1 MATQQMFGYFDGQYY
16 MIDESPNI
24 VVPEGAN
31 YKKSGIQVTKNP
43 NNEYEVD
50 MYCYHSDLTTDRNSE
65 RVAFMKE
72 FIINEK
78 VKSILGVNS
87 DFLLT
92 ADYELFNKDG
102 KCIANGALSTLAKS
116 CNGIILDPIDS
127 ENNLMYRRLYVFD
140 GRIEIPIPNIA
151 KYGIKNCY
159 QQYPYTLRINSVK
172 ATTTYGT
179 DTYMIGLD
187 EQIAHANDIDS
198 RYHNAQYNLYHHM
211 CDCANE
217 ITHNNYTSRF
227 LTNAKI
233 GTNIIDAMAVPVTL
247 EAPADYTEVVMADVP
262 CATKDNS
269 YTVKID
275 GKADQIVLNVEVVVD
290 NFNTVYDI
298 EDIKKLVELNGGT
311 MGDDDDSTNTDNPY
325 GGCNCGCCTK
335 NNGSDSDSD
344 NTDPTPD
351 PGTSDSD
358 KKDDS
363 SSEVTDPD
371 TGKDDTG
378 DSSSDGDQTGE
389 NTDDK
394 DSGNSTET
402 PGTDEGV

>member
-1 MATQQMFGYFDGQYY
+1 MATQQMFGYFNGQYF

-31 YKKSGIQVTKNP
+31 YKKSGIQVNKNQ

-50 MYCYHSDLTTDRNSE
+50 MYCYHSDLTTERNSE

-72 FIINEK
+72 YIINEK
-78 VKSILGVNS
+78 VKSILGVNN

-187 EQIAHANDIDS
+187 EQVAHANDIDG

-211 CDCANE
+211 CDCRNE
-217 ITHNNYTSRF
+217 ITHNNYCSRF
-227 LTNAKI
+227 LSNAKI
-233 GTNIIDAMAVPVTL
+233 GTSIIDSMAVPVAL

-298 EDIKKLVELNGGT
+298 ADIKILVEANGGS
-311 MGDDDDSTNTDNPY
+311 MGDDNKDTGTNGST
-325 GGCNCGCCTK
+325 GGCKCDCCTK
-335 NNGSDSDSD
+335 KDNKPGNSDTTGKVDPPVSGSEDGK
-344 NTDPTPD
+344 TDTQSPDVTTP
-351 PGTSDSD
+351 PED
-358 KKDDS
+358 KKD
-363 SSEVTDPD
+363 ENT
-371 TGKDDTG
+371 TEG
-378 DSSSDGDQTGE
+378 TGE
-389 NTDDK
+389 STDNTA
-394 DSGNSTET
+394 G
-402 PGTDEGV
+402 DE

>member
-78 VKSILGVNS
+78 IKSIVGVNT

-116 CNGIILDPIDS
+116 CNGIILDPVDS
-127 ENNLMYRRLYVFD
+127 ENNLMYHRLYVFD

-172 ATTTYGT
+172 ASTTYGT

-187 EQIAHANDIDS
+187 EQVVHANDIDH

-211 CDCANE
+211 CDCRNE

-227 LTNAKI
+227 LSNAKI

-290 NFNTVYDI
+290 NFNTVYNID
-298 EDIKKLVELNGGT
+298 DIKKLVEANGGT
-311 MGDDDDSTNTDNPY
+311 MDGGDDDSKDDNTS
-325 GGCNCGCCTK
+325 GGCKCDCCTK
-335 NNGSDSDSD
+335 NNGSGSDTGD
-344 NTDPTPD
+344 TDPTPN
-351 PGTSDSD
+351 PGTGDSD
-358 KKDDS
+358 KKDDVS
-363 SSEVTDPD
+363 GGDTTDP
-371 TGKDDTG
+371 GKDNTG
-378 DSSSDGDQTGE
+378 DGDQTGE
-389 NTDDK
+389 TPNPDTGDTGTTTNPDTSP
-394 DSGNSTET
+394 DGN
-402 PGTDEGV
+402 

>member
-1 MATQQMFGYFDGQYY
+1 MATQQMFGYFNGQYF

-31 YKKSGIQVTKNP
+31 YKKSGIQVNKNQ

-50 MYCYHSDLTTDRNSE
+50 MYCYHSDLTTERNSE

-72 FIINEK
+72 YIINEK
-78 VKSILGVNS
+78 VKSILGVNN

-187 EQIAHANDIDS
+187 EHVAHANDIDG

-211 CDCANE
+211 CDCRNE
-217 ITHNNYTSRF
+217 ITHNNYCSRF
-227 LTNAKI
+227 LSNAKI
-233 GTNIIDAMAVPVTL
+233 GTSIIDSMAVPVAL

-298 EDIKKLVELNGGT
+298 ADIKTLVEANGGS
-311 MGDDDDSTNTDNPY
+311 MGDDNEDTGTSGST
-325 GGCNCGCCTK
+325 GNCKCDCCTK
-335 NNGSDSDSD
+335 KDNKPGDSDTTGKVDPPVSGSED
-344 NTDPTPD
+344 GKTDTQSPDVTTP
-351 PGTSDSD
+351 PED
-358 KKDDS
+358 KKD
-363 SSEVTDPD
+363 ENT
-371 TGKDDTG
+371 TEG
-378 DSSSDGDQTGE
+378 TGE
-389 NTDDK
+389 STDNT
-394 DSGNSTET
+394 
-402 PGTDEGV
+402 EGGE

>member
-1 MATQQMFGYFDGQYY
+1 MATQQMFGYFNGQYF

-31 YKKSGIQVTKNP
+31 YKKSGIQVNKNQ

-50 MYCYHSDLTTDRNSE
+50 MYCYHSDLTTERNSE

-72 FIINEK
+72 YIINKK
-78 VKSILGVNS
+78 VKSIPGVNN

-187 EQIAHANDIDS
+187 EQVAHANDIDG

-211 CDCANE
+211 CDCRNE
-217 ITHNNYTSRF
+217 ITHNNYCSRF
-227 LTNAKI
+227 LSNAKI
-233 GTNIIDAMAVPVTL
+233 GTSIIDSMAVPVAL

-298 EDIKKLVELNGGT
+298 ADIKTLVEANGGS
-311 MGDDDDSTNTDNPY
+311 MGDDNEDTGTSGST
-325 GGCNCGCCTK
+325 GNCKCDCCTK
-335 NNGSDSDSD
+335 KDNKPGDSDTTGKVDPPVSGSED
-344 NTDPTPD
+344 GKTDTQSPDVTTP
-351 PGTSDSD
+351 PED
-358 KKDDS
+358 KKD
-363 SSEVTDPD
+363 ENT
-371 TGKDDTG
+371 TEG
-378 DSSSDGDQTGE
+378 TGE
-389 NTDDK
+389 STDNT
-394 DSGNSTET
+394 
-402 PGTDEGV
+402 EGGE

>member
-1 MATQQMFGYFDGQYY
+1 MATQQMFGYFNGQYF

-31 YKKSGIQVTKNP
+31 YKKSGIQVNKNQ

-50 MYCYHSDLTTDRNSE
+50 MYCYHSDLTTERNSE

-72 FIINEK
+72 YIINEK

-187 EQIAHANDIDS
+187 EQVAHANDIDG

-211 CDCANE
+211 CDCRNE
-217 ITHNNYTSRF
+217 ITHNNYCSRF
-227 LTNAKI
+227 LSNAKI
-233 GTNIIDAMAVPVTL
+233 GTSIIDSMAVPVAL
-247 EAPADYTEVVMADVP
+247 EAPADYTEVVMADIP

-298 EDIKKLVELNGGT
+298 ADIKNLVEANGGS
-311 MGDDDDSTNTDNPY
+311 MGDDNEDTDTNGSTGD
-325 GGCNCGCCTK
+325 CNCDCCTK
-335 NNGSDSDSD
+335 KDNKPCNSDTTDKVDPPLSGSEDGKTDTKSPDVTTPPED
-344 NTDPTPD
+344 N
-351 PGTSDSD
+351 
-358 KKDDS
+358 KD
-363 SSEVTDPD
+363 ENT
-371 TGKDDTG
+371 TEG
-378 DSSSDGDQTGE
+378 TGE
-389 NTDDK
+389 
-394 DSGNSTET
+394 
-402 PGTDEGV
+402 

>member
-1 MATQQMFGYFDGQYY
+1 MATQQMFGYFNGQYF

-31 YKKSGIQVTKNP
+31 YKKSGIQVNKNQ

-50 MYCYHSDLTTDRNSE
+50 MYCYHSDLTTERNSE

-72 FIINEK
+72 YIINEK

-187 EQIAHANDIDS
+187 EQVAHANDIDG
-198 RYHNAQYNLYHHM
+198 RYHSAQYNLYHHM
-211 CDCANE
+211 CDCRNE
-217 ITHNNYTSRF
+217 ITHNNYCSRF
-227 LTNAKI
+227 LSNAKI
-233 GTNIIDAMAVPVTL
+233 GTSIIDSMAVPVAL
-247 EAPADYTEVVMADVP
+247 EAPADYTEVVMADIP

-298 EDIKKLVELNGGT
+298 ADIKTLVEANGGS
-311 MGDDDDSTNTDNPY
+311 MGDDNEDTGTNGST
-325 GGCNCGCCTK
+325 GGCKCDCCTK
-335 NNGSDSDSD
+335 KDNKPGNSDTTGKVDPPVSGSEDGK
-344 NTDPTPD
+344 TDTQSPD
-351 PGTSDSD
+351 VTTHPED
-358 KKDDS
+358 KKD
-363 SSEVTDPD
+363 ENT
-371 TGKDDTG
+371 TEG
-378 DSSSDGDQTGE
+378 TGE
-389 NTDDK
+389 STDNTA
-394 DSGNSTET
+394 GGE
-402 PGTDEGV
+402 

>member
-1 MATQQMFGYFDGQYY
+1 MATQQMFGYFNGQYF

-31 YKKSGIQVTKNP
+31 YKKSGIQVNKNQ

-50 MYCYHSDLTTDRNSE
+50 MYCYHSDLTTERNSE

-72 FIINEK
+72 YIINEK

-187 EQIAHANDIDS
+187 EQVAHANDIDG

-211 CDCANE
+211 CDCRNE
-217 ITHNNYTSRF
+217 ITHNNYCSRF
-227 LTNAKI
+227 LSNAKI
-233 GTNIIDAMAVPVTL
+233 GTSIIDSMAVPVAL
-247 EAPADYTEVVMADVP
+247 EAPADYTEVVMADIP

-298 EDIKKLVELNGGT
+298 ADIKNLVEANGGS
-311 MGDDDDSTNTDNPY
+311 MGDDNEDTDTNGSTGD
-325 GGCNCGCCTK
+325 CNCDCCTK
-335 NNGSDSDSD
+335 KDNKPCNSDTTDKVDPPLSGSEDGKTDTQSPDVTTPPED
-344 NTDPTPD
+344 N
-351 PGTSDSD
+351 
-358 KKDDS
+358 KD
-363 SSEVTDPD
+363 ENT
-371 TGKDDTG
+371 TEG
-378 DSSSDGDQTGE
+378 TGE
-389 NTDDK
+389 
-394 DSGNSTET
+394 
-402 PGTDEGV
+402 

>member
-78 VKSILGVNS
+78 IKSIVGVNT

-116 CNGIILDPIDS
+116 CNGIILDPVDS
-127 ENNLMYRRLYVFD
+127 ENNLMYHRLYVFD

-187 EQIAHANDIDS
+187 EQVVHANDIDH

-211 CDCANE
+211 CDCRNE

-227 LTNAKI
+227 LSNAKI

-298 EDIKKLVELNGGT
+298 DDIKKLVEANGGS
-311 MGDDDDSTNTDNPY
+311 MGGNDDTNSDNSY
-325 GGCNCGCCTK
+325 GGCKCDCCTK
-335 NNGSDSDSD
+335 NNGSGSD
-344 NTDPTPD
+344 NGDTDPTPN
-351 PGTSDSD
+351 PGTGDSD
-358 KKDDS
+358 KKDDVS
-363 SSEVTDPD
+363 GGDTTDPGKDNTGDGDQSGETPNPD
-371 TGKDDTG
+371 TGDTG
-378 DSSSDGDQTGE
+378 TTTDTDTSSDG
-389 NTDDK
+389 N
-394 DSGNSTET
+394 
-402 PGTDEGV
+402 

>member
-1 MATQQMFGYFDGQYY
+1 MAAQQMFGYFNGQYF

-31 YKKSGIQVTKNP
+31 YKKSGIQVNKNQ

-50 MYCYHSDLTTDRNSE
+50 MYCYHSDLTTERNSE

-72 FIINEK
+72 YIINEK
-78 VKSILGVNS
+78 VKSILGVNN

-187 EQIAHANDIDS
+187 EQVAHANDIDG

-211 CDCANE
+211 CDCRNE
-217 ITHNNYTSRF
+217 ITHNNYCSRF
-227 LTNAKI
+227 LSNAKI
-233 GTNIIDAMAVPVTL
+233 GTSIIDSMAVPVAL
-247 EAPADYTEVVMADVP
+247 EAPADYTEVVMADIP

-298 EDIKKLVELNGGT
+298 ADIKTLVKANGGS
-311 MGDDDDSTNTDNPY
+311 MGDDNEDTGTSGST
-325 GGCNCGCCTK
+325 GNCKCDCCTK
-335 NNGSDSDSD
+335 KDNKPGNSDTTGKVDPPVSGSEDGK
-344 NTDPTPD
+344 TDTQSPDVTTP
-351 PGTSDSD
+351 PED
-358 KKDDS
+358 KKD
-363 SSEVTDPD
+363 ENT
-371 TGKDDTG
+371 TEG
-378 DSSSDGDQTGE
+378 TGE
-389 NTDDK
+389 STDNTA
-394 DSGNSTET
+394 GGE
-402 PGTDEGV
+402 

>member
-1 MATQQMFGYFDGQYY
+1 MATQQMFGYFNGQYF

-31 YKKSGIQVTKNP
+31 YKKSGIQVNKNQ

-50 MYCYHSDLTTDRNSE
+50 MYCYHSDLTTERNSE

-72 FIINEK
+72 YIINEK

-92 ADYELFNKDG
+92 ADYELFNKDR

-187 EQIAHANDIDS
+187 EQVAHANDIDG

-211 CDCANE
+211 CDCRNE
-217 ITHNNYTSRF
+217 ITHNNYCSRF
-227 LTNAKI
+227 LSNAKI
-233 GTNIIDAMAVPVTL
+233 GTSIIDSMAVPVAL
-247 EAPADYTEVVMADVP
+247 EAPADYTEVVMADIP

-298 EDIKKLVELNGGT
+298 ADIKTLVEENGGS
-311 MGDDDDSTNTDNPY
+311 MGDDNEDTDTNGST
-325 GGCNCGCCTK
+325 GGCNCDCCTK
-335 NNGSDSDSD
+335 KDNKPGNSDATDKVDPPLSGSEDGKTDTQSPDVTTPPED
-344 NTDPTPD
+344 N
-351 PGTSDSD
+351 
-358 KKDDS
+358 KD
-363 SSEVTDPD
+363 
-371 TGKDDTG
+371 
-378 DSSSDGDQTGE
+378 E
-389 NTDDK
+389 NT
-394 DSGNSTET
+394 TE
-402 PGTDEGV
+402 GGE

>member
-1 MATQQMFGYFDGQYY
+1 MATQQMFGYFNGQYF

-31 YKKSGIQVTKNP
+31 YKKSGIQVNKNQ

-50 MYCYHSDLTTDRNSE
+50 MYCYHSDLTTERNSE

-72 FIINEK
+72 YIINEK

-187 EQIAHANDIDS
+187 EQVAHANDIDG

-211 CDCANE
+211 CDCRNE
-217 ITHNNYTSRF
+217 ITHNNYCSRF
-227 LTNAKI
+227 LSNAKI
-233 GTNIIDAMAVPVTL
+233 GTSIIDSIAVPVAL
-247 EAPADYTEVVMADVP
+247 EAPADYTEVVMADIP

-298 EDIKKLVELNGGT
+298 ADIKTLVEANGGS
-311 MGDDDDSTNTDNPY
+311 MGDDNEDTDTNGST
-325 GGCNCGCCTK
+325 GGCNCDCCTK
-335 NNGSDSDSD
+335 KDNKPGNSD
-344 NTDPTPD
+344 T
-351 PGTSDSD
+351 
-358 KKDDS
+358 
-363 SSEVTDPD
+363 
-371 TGKDDTG
+371 TGKVDPPLSGSEDGKTDTQSP
-378 DSSSDGDQTGE
+378 DVTTPPEDNKDE
-389 NTDDK
+389 NT
-394 DSGNSTET
+394 TE
-402 PGTDEGV
+402 GGE

>member
-1 MATQQMFGYFDGQYY
+1 MATQQMFGYFNGQYF

-31 YKKSGIQVTKNP
+31 YKKSGIQVNKNQ

-50 MYCYHSDLTTDRNSE
+50 MYCYHSDLTTERNSE

-72 FIINEK
+72 YIINEK

-187 EQIAHANDIDS
+187 EQVVHANDIDHH
-198 RYHNAQYNLYHHM
+198 YHNAQYNLYHQ
-211 CDCANE
+211 
-217 ITHNNYTSRF
+217 
-227 LTNAKI
+227 I
-233 GTNIIDAMAVPVTL
+233 GRASCRERV
-247 EAPADYTEVVMADVP
+247 
-262 CATKDNS
+262 
-269 YTVKID
+269 
-275 GKADQIVLNVEVVVD
+275 
-290 NFNTVYDI
+290 
-298 EDIKKLVELNGGT
+298 
-311 MGDDDDSTNTDNPY
+311 
-325 GGCNCGCCTK
+325 
-335 NNGSDSDSD
+335 
-344 NTDPTPD
+344 
-351 PGTSDSD
+351 
-358 KKDDS
+358 
-363 SSEVTDPD
+363 
-371 TGKDDTG
+371 
-378 DSSSDGDQTGE
+378 
-389 NTDDK
+389 
-394 DSGNSTET
+394 
-402 PGTDEGV
+402 

>member
-1 MATQQMFGYFDGQYY
+1 MATQQMFGYFNGQYF

-31 YKKSGIQVTKNP
+31 YKKSGIQVNKNQ

-50 MYCYHSDLTTDRNSE
+50 MYCYHSDLTTERNSE

-72 FIINEK
+72 YIINEK
-78 VKSILGVNS
+78 VKSILGVNN

-187 EQIAHANDIDS
+187 EQVAHANDIDG

-211 CDCANE
+211 CDCRNE
-217 ITHNNYTSRF
+217 ITHNNYCSRF
-227 LTNAKI
+227 LSNAKS
-233 GTNIIDAMAVPVTL
+233 GTSIIDSMAVPVAL
-247 EAPADYTEVVMADVP
+247 EAPADYTEVVMADIP

-298 EDIKKLVELNGGT
+298 ADIKTLVEANGGS
-311 MGDDDDSTNTDNPY
+311 MGDDNEDTGTNGST
-325 GGCNCGCCTK
+325 GGCKCDCCTK
-335 NNGSDSDSD
+335 KDNKPGNSDTTGKVDPPVSGSEDGK
-344 NTDPTPD
+344 TDTQSPDVTTP
-351 PGTSDSD
+351 PED
-358 KKDDS
+358 KKD
-363 SSEVTDPD
+363 
-371 TGKDDTG
+371 G
-378 DSSSDGDQTGE
+378 
-389 NTDDK
+389 NT
-394 DSGNSTET
+394 TE
-402 PGTDEGV
+402 GTDESTDNTAGGE

>member
-78 VKSILGVNS
+78 IKSIVGVNT

-116 CNGIILDPIDS
+116 CNGIILDPVDS
-127 ENNLMYRRLYVFD
+127 ENNLMYHRLYVFD

-187 EQIAHANDIDS
+187 EQVAHANDIDG

-211 CDCANE
+211 CDCRNE
-217 ITHNNYTSRF
+217 IAHNNYCSRF
-227 LTNAKI
+227 LSNAKI
-233 GTNIIDAMAVPVTL
+233 GTSIIDSMAVPVAL
-247 EAPADYTEVVMADVP
+247 EAPADYTEVVMADIP

-298 EDIKKLVELNGGT
+298 ADIKTLVEANGGS
-311 MGDDDDSTNTDNPY
+311 MGDDNEDTDTNGST
-325 GGCNCGCCTK
+325 GGCKCDCCTK
-335 NNGSDSDSD
+335 KDNKPGNSDATDKVDPPLSGSEDGKTDTQSPDVTTPSED
-344 NTDPTPD
+344 N
-351 PGTSDSD
+351 
-358 KKDDS
+358 KD
-363 SSEVTDPD
+363 ENT
-371 TGKDDTG
+371 TEG
-378 DSSSDGDQTGE
+378 TGE
-389 NTDDK
+389 
-394 DSGNSTET
+394 
-402 PGTDEGV
+402 

>member
-1 MATQQMFGYFDGQYY
+1 MATQQMFGYFNGQYF

-31 YKKSGIQVTKNP
+31 YKKSGIQVNKNQ

-50 MYCYHSDLTTDRNSE
+50 MYCYHSDLTTERNSE

-72 FIINEK
+72 YIINEK
-78 VKSILGVNS
+78 VKSILGVNN

-187 EQIAHANDIDS
+187 EQVSHANDIDG

-211 CDCANE
+211 CDCRNE
-217 ITHNNYTSRF
+217 ITHNNYCSRF
-227 LTNAKI
+227 LSNAKI
-233 GTNIIDAMAVPVTL
+233 GTSIIDSMAVPVAL
-247 EAPADYTEVVMADVP
+247 EAPADYTEVVMADIP

-298 EDIKKLVELNGGT
+298 ADIKTLVEANGGS
-311 MGDDDDSTNTDNPY
+311 MGDDNEDTGTTGST
-325 GGCNCGCCTK
+325 GGCKCDCCTK
-335 NNGSDSDSD
+335 KDNKPGNSDTTGKVDPPVSGSEDGK
-344 NTDPTPD
+344 TDTQSPDVTTP
-351 PGTSDSD
+351 PED
-358 KKDDS
+358 KKD
-363 SSEVTDPD
+363 ENT
-371 TGKDDTG
+371 TEG
-378 DSSSDGDQTGE
+378 TGE
-389 NTDDK
+389 STDNTA
-394 DSGNSTET
+394 GGE
-402 PGTDEGV
+402 

>member
-78 VKSILGVNS
+78 IKSIVGVNT

-116 CNGIILDPIDS
+116 CNGIILDPVDS
-127 ENNLMYRRLYVFD
+127 ENNLMYHRLYVFD

-187 EQIAHANDIDS
+187 EQVVHANDIDH

-211 CDCANE
+211 CDCRNE

-227 LTNAKI
+227 LSNAKI

-275 GKADQIVLNVEVVVD
+275 GNADQIVLNVEVVVD

-298 EDIKKLVELNGGT
+298 DDIKKLVEANGGS
-311 MGDDDDSTNTDNPY
+311 MGGNDDTNSDNSY
-325 GGCNCGCCTK
+325 GGCKCDCCTK
-335 NNGSDSDSD
+335 NNGSGSD
-344 NTDPTPD
+344 NGDTDPTPN
-351 PGTSDSD
+351 PGTGDSD
-358 KKDDS
+358 KKDDVS
-363 SSEVTDPD
+363 GGDTTDPGKDNTGDGDQSGETPNPD
-371 TGKDDTG
+371 TGDTG
-378 DSSSDGDQTGE
+378 TTTNPDTSPDGD
-389 NTDDK
+389 
-394 DSGNSTET
+394 
-402 PGTDEGV
+402 

>member
-1 MATQQMFGYFDGQYY
+1 MATQQMFGYFNGQYF

-31 YKKSGIQVTKNP
+31 YKKSGIQVNKNQ

-50 MYCYHSDLTTDRNSE
+50 MYCYHSDLTTERNSE

-72 FIINEK
+72 YIINEK

-187 EQIAHANDIDS
+187 EQVAHANDIDG

-211 CDCANE
+211 CDCRNE
-217 ITHNNYTSRF
+217 ITHNNYCSRF
-227 LTNAKI
+227 LSNAKI
-233 GTNIIDAMAVPVTL
+233 GTSIIDSMAVPVAL
-247 EAPADYTEVVMADVP
+247 EAPADYTEVVMADIP

-298 EDIKKLVELNGGT
+298 ADIKTLVEANGGS
-311 MGDDDDSTNTDNPY
+311 MGDDNEDTDTNGST
-325 GGCNCGCCTK
+325 GGCNCDCCTK
-335 NNGSDSDSD
+335 KDNKPGNSDATDKVDPPLSGSEDGKIDTQSPDVTTPPED
-344 NTDPTPD
+344 N
-351 PGTSDSD
+351 
-358 KKDDS
+358 KD
-363 SSEVTDPD
+363 ENT
-371 TGKDDTG
+371 TEG
-378 DSSSDGDQTGE
+378 TGE
-389 NTDDK
+389 
-394 DSGNSTET
+394 
-402 PGTDEGV
+402 

>member
-1 MATQQMFGYFDGQYY
+1 MATQQMFGYFNGQYF

-31 YKKSGIQVTKNP
+31 YKKSGIQVNKNQ

-50 MYCYHSDLTTDRNSE
+50 MYCYHSDLTTERNSE

-72 FIINEK
+72 YIINEK
-78 VKSILGVNS
+78 VKSILGVNN

-187 EQIAHANDIDS
+187 EQVAHANDIDG

-211 CDCANE
+211 CDCRNE
-217 ITHNNYTSRF
+217 ITHNNYCSRF
-227 LTNAKI
+227 LSNAKI
-233 GTNIIDAMAVPVTL
+233 GTSIIDAMAVPVTL

-298 EDIKKLVELNGGT
+298 ADIKTLVEANGGS
-311 MGDDDDSTNTDNPY
+311 MGDDNEDTGTSGST
-325 GGCNCGCCTK
+325 GNCKCDCCTK
-335 NNGSDSDSD
+335 KDNKPGDSDTTGKVDPPVSGSED
-344 NTDPTPD
+344 GKTDTQSPDVTTP
-351 PGTSDSD
+351 PED
-358 KKDDS
+358 KKD
-363 SSEVTDPD
+363 ENT
-371 TGKDDTG
+371 TEG
-378 DSSSDGDQTGE
+378 TGE
-389 NTDDK
+389 STDNT
-394 DSGNSTET
+394 
-402 PGTDEGV
+402 EGGE

>member
-1 MATQQMFGYFDGQYY
+1 MAAQQMFGYFNGQYF

-31 YKKSGIQVTKNP
+31 YKKSGIQVNKNQ

-50 MYCYHSDLTTDRNSE
+50 MYCYHSDLTTERNSE

-72 FIINEK
+72 YIINEK
-78 VKSILGVNS
+78 VKSILGVNN

-187 EQIAHANDIDS
+187 EQVAHANDIDG

-211 CDCANE
+211 CDCRNE
-217 ITHNNYTSRF
+217 ITHNNYCSRF
-227 LTNAKI
+227 LSNAKI
-233 GTNIIDAMAVPVTL
+233 GTSIIDSMAVPVAL
-247 EAPADYTEVVMADVP
+247 EAPADYTEVVMADIP

-298 EDIKKLVELNGGT
+298 ADIKTLVKANGGS
-311 MGDDDDSTNTDNPY
+311 MGDDNEDTGTSGST
-325 GGCNCGCCTK
+325 GNCKCDCCTK
-335 NNGSDSDSD
+335 KDNKPGNSDTTGKVDPPVSGSEDGK
-344 NTDPTPD
+344 TDTQSPDVTTP
-351 PGTSDSD
+351 PED
-358 KKDDS
+358 KKD
-363 SSEVTDPD
+363 
-371 TGKDDTG
+371 
-378 DSSSDGDQTGE
+378 E
-389 NTDDK
+389 NT
-394 DSGNSTET
+394 TE
-402 PGTDEGV
+402 GGE

>member
-78 VKSILGVNS
+78 IKSIVGVNT

-116 CNGIILDPIDS
+116 CNGIILDPVDS
-127 ENNLMYRRLYVFD
+127 ENNLMYHRLYVFD

-187 EQIAHANDIDS
+187 EQVVHANDIDH

-211 CDCANE
+211 CDCRNE

-227 LTNAKI
+227 LSNAKI

-275 GKADQIVLNVEVVVD
+275 GKADQIILNVEVVVD

-298 EDIKKLVELNGGT
+298 DDIKKLVEANGGS
-311 MGDDDDSTNTDNPY
+311 MGDNDDTSTDDPY
-325 GGCNCGCCTK
+325 GGCKCDCCTK
-335 NNGSDSDSD
+335 NNGSGSDTGD
-344 NTDPTPD
+344 TDPTPD
-351 PGTSDSD
+351 PGTGDSD
-358 KKDDS
+358 KKDDVS
-363 SSEVTDPD
+363 GGDTTDP
-371 TGKDDTG
+371 GKDNTG
-378 DSSSDGDQTGE
+378 DGDQTGE
-389 NTDDK
+389 TPNPDTGDTGTTTDPDTSP
-394 DSGNSTET
+394 DG
-402 PGTDEGV
+402 D

>member
-1 MATQQMFGYFDGQYY
+1 MATQQMFGYFNGQYF

-31 YKKSGIQVTKNP
+31 YKKSGIQVNKNQ

-50 MYCYHSDLTTDRNSE
+50 MYCYHSDLTTERNSE

-72 FIINEK
+72 YIINEK

-187 EQIAHANDIDS
+187 EQVAHANDIDA

-211 CDCANE
+211 CDCRNE
-217 ITHNNYTSRF
+217 ITHNNYCSRF
-227 LTNAKI
+227 LSNAKI
-233 GTNIIDAMAVPVTL
+233 GTSIIDSMAVPVAL
-247 EAPADYTEVVMADVP
+247 EAPADYTEVVMADIP

-298 EDIKKLVELNGGT
+298 ADIKTLVEANGGS
-311 MGDDDDSTNTDNPY
+311 MGDDNEDTGTNGST
-325 GGCNCGCCTK
+325 GGCKCDCCTK
-335 NNGSDSDSD
+335 KDNKPGNSDTTGKVDPPVSGSEDGK
-344 NTDPTPD
+344 TDTQSPDVTTP
-351 PGTSDSD
+351 PED
-358 KKDDS
+358 KKD
-363 SSEVTDPD
+363 
-371 TGKDDTG
+371 
-378 DSSSDGDQTGE
+378 E
-389 NTDDK
+389 NTTEGT
-394 DSGNSTET
+394 SESTDNTAGGE
-402 PGTDEGV
+402 

>member
-1 MATQQMFGYFDGQYY
+1 MATQQMFGYFNGQYF

-31 YKKSGIQVTKNP
+31 YKKSGIQVNKNQ

-50 MYCYHSDLTTDRNSE
+50 MYCYHSDLTTERNSE

-72 FIINEK
+72 YIINEK

-102 KCIANGALSTLAKS
+102 KCIANGALFTLAKS

-187 EQIAHANDIDS
+187 ERVAHANDIDA

-211 CDCANE
+211 CDCRNE
-217 ITHNNYTSRF
+217 ITHNNYCSRF
-227 LTNAKI
+227 LSNAKI
-233 GTNIIDAMAVPVTL
+233 GTSIIDSMAVPVAL

-298 EDIKKLVELNGGT
+298 ADIKTLVEANGGS
-311 MGDDDDSTNTDNPY
+311 MGDDNEDTGTSGST
-325 GGCNCGCCTK
+325 GNCKCDCCTK
-335 NNGSDSDSD
+335 KDNKPGDSDTTGKVDPPVSGSED
-344 NTDPTPD
+344 GKTDTQSPDVTTP
-351 PGTSDSD
+351 PED
-358 KKDDS
+358 KKD
-363 SSEVTDPD
+363 ENT
-371 TGKDDTG
+371 TEG
-378 DSSSDGDQTGE
+378 TGE
-389 NTDDK
+389 STDNT
-394 DSGNSTET
+394 
-402 PGTDEGV
+402 EGGE

>member
-1 MATQQMFGYFDGQYY
+1 MATQQMFGYFNGQYF

-31 YKKSGIQVTKNP
+31 YKKSGIQVNKNQ

-50 MYCYHSDLTTDRNSE
+50 MYCYHSDLTTERNSE

-72 FIINEK
+72 YIINEK
-78 VKSILGVNS
+78 VKSILGVNN

-187 EQIAHANDIDS
+187 EQVAHANDIDG

-211 CDCANE
+211 CDCRNE
-217 ITHNNYTSRF
+217 ITHNNYCSRF
-227 LTNAKI
+227 LSNAKI
-233 GTNIIDAMAVPVTL
+233 GTSIIDSMAVPVAL
-247 EAPADYTEVVMADVP
+247 EAPADYTEVVMADIP

-298 EDIKKLVELNGGT
+298 ADIKTLVEANGGS
-311 MGDDDDSTNTDNPY
+311 MGDDNEDTGTNGST
-325 GGCNCGCCTK
+325 GGCKCDCCTK
-335 NNGSDSDSD
+335 KDNKPGNSDTTGKVDPPVSGSEDGK
-344 NTDPTPD
+344 TDTQSPDVTTP
-351 PGTSDSD
+351 PED
-358 KKDDS
+358 KKD
-363 SSEVTDPD
+363 
-371 TGKDDTG
+371 G
-378 DSSSDGDQTGE
+378 
-389 NTDDK
+389 NT
-394 DSGNSTET
+394 TE
-402 PGTDEGV
+402 GTDESTDNTAGGE

>member
-1 MATQQMFGYFDGQYY
+1 
-16 MIDESPNI
+16 
-24 VVPEGAN
+24 
-31 YKKSGIQVTKNP
+31 
-43 NNEYEVD
+43 
-50 MYCYHSDLTTDRNSE
+50 MYH
-65 RVAFMKE
+65 
-72 FIINEK
+72 
-78 VKSILGVNS
+78 
-87 DFLLT
+87 
-92 ADYELFNKDG
+92 
-102 KCIANGALSTLAKS
+102 
-116 CNGIILDPIDS
+116 
-127 ENNLMYRRLYVFD
+127 RLYVFD

-187 EQIAHANDIDS
+187 EQVVHANDIDH

-211 CDCANE
+211 CDCRNE

-227 LTNAKI
+227 LSNAKI

-298 EDIKKLVELNGGT
+298 DDIKKLVEANGGS
-311 MGDDDDSTNTDNPY
+311 MGGNDDTNTDNSY
-325 GGCNCGCCTK
+325 GGCKCDCCTK
-335 NNGSDSDSD
+335 NNGSGSD
-344 NTDPTPD
+344 NGDTDPTPN
-351 PGTSDSD
+351 PGTGDSD
-358 KKDDS
+358 KKDD
-363 SSEVTDPD
+363 VTGGDTTDPGKDNTGDGDQSGETPNPD
-371 TGKDDTG
+371 TGDTG
-378 DSSSDGDQTGE
+378 TTTNPDTSTDGD
-389 NTDDK
+389 
-394 DSGNSTET
+394 
-402 PGTDEGV
+402 

>member
-1 MATQQMFGYFDGQYY
+1 MATQQMFGYFNGQYF

-31 YKKSGIQVTKNP
+31 YKKSGIQVNKNQ

-50 MYCYHSDLTTDRNSE
+50 MYCYHSDLTTERNSE

-72 FIINEK
+72 YIINEK

-187 EQIAHANDIDS
+187 EQVAHANDIDG

-211 CDCANE
+211 CDCRNE
-217 ITHNNYTSRF
+217 ITHNNYCSRF
-227 LTNAKI
+227 LSNAKI
-233 GTNIIDAMAVPVTL
+233 GTSIIDSMAVPVAL
-247 EAPADYTEVVMADVP
+247 EAPADYTEVVMADIP

-298 EDIKKLVELNGGT
+298 ADIKTLVEANGGS
-311 MGDDDDSTNTDNPY
+311 MGDDNEDTGTNGST
-325 GGCNCGCCTK
+325 GGCKCDCCTK
-335 NNGSDSDSD
+335 KDNKPGNSDTTGKVDPPVSGSEDGK
-344 NTDPTPD
+344 TDTQSPDVTTP
-351 PGTSDSD
+351 PED
-358 KKDDS
+358 KKD
-363 SSEVTDPD
+363 
-371 TGKDDTG
+371 
-378 DSSSDGDQTGE
+378 E
-389 NTDDK
+389 NTA
-394 DSGNSTET
+394 GGE
-402 PGTDEGV
+402 

>member
-1 MATQQMFGYFDGQYY
+1 MATQQMFGYFNGQYF

-31 YKKSGIQVTKNP
+31 YKKSGIQVNKNQ

-50 MYCYHSDLTTDRNSE
+50 MYCYHSDLTTERNSE

-72 FIINEK
+72 YIINEK

-187 EQIAHANDIDS
+187 EQVAHANDIDG

-211 CDCANE
+211 CDCRNE
-217 ITHNNYTSRF
+217 ITHNNYCSRF
-227 LTNAKI
+227 LSNAKI
-233 GTNIIDAMAVPVTL
+233 GTSIIDSMAVPVAL
-247 EAPADYTEVVMADVP
+247 EAPADYTEVVMADIP

-298 EDIKKLVELNGGT
+298 ADIKTLVEANGGS
-311 MGDDDDSTNTDNPY
+311 MGDDNEDTDTNGST
-325 GGCNCGCCTK
+325 GGCKCDCCTK
-335 NNGSDSDSD
+335 KDNKPGNSDTTDKVDPSLSDSEDGKTDTQSPDVTTPPED
-344 NTDPTPD
+344 N
-351 PGTSDSD
+351 
-358 KKDDS
+358 KD
-363 SSEVTDPD
+363 ENT
-371 TGKDDTG
+371 TEG
-378 DSSSDGDQTGE
+378 TGE
-389 NTDDK
+389 
-394 DSGNSTET
+394 
-402 PGTDEGV
+402 

>member
-1 MATQQMFGYFDGQYY
+1 MATQQMFGYFNGQYF

-31 YKKSGIQVTKNP
+31 YKKSGIQVNKNQ

-50 MYCYHSDLTTDRNSE
+50 MYCYHSDLTTERNSE

-72 FIINEK
+72 YIINEK

-87 DFLLT
+87 DFRLT

-187 EQIAHANDIDS
+187 EQVAHANDIDG

-211 CDCANE
+211 CDCRNE
-217 ITHNNYTSRF
+217 ITHNNYCSRF
-227 LTNAKI
+227 LSNAKI
-233 GTNIIDAMAVPVTL
+233 GTSIIDSMAVPVAL
-247 EAPADYTEVVMADVP
+247 EAPADYTEVVMADIP

-298 EDIKKLVELNGGT
+298 ADIKTLVEANGGS
-311 MGDDDDSTNTDNPY
+311 MGDDNEDTDTNGST
-325 GGCNCGCCTK
+325 GGCKCDCCTK
-335 NNGSDSDSD
+335 KDNKPGNSDTTDKVDPPLSGSEDGKTDTQSPDVTTPPED
-344 NTDPTPD
+344 N
-351 PGTSDSD
+351 
-358 KKDDS
+358 KD
-363 SSEVTDPD
+363 ENT
-371 TGKDDTG
+371 TEG
-378 DSSSDGDQTGE
+378 TGE
-389 NTDDK
+389 
-394 DSGNSTET
+394 
-402 PGTDEGV
+402 

>member
-1 MATQQMFGYFDGQYY
+1 MATQQMFGYFNGQYF

-31 YKKSGIQVTKNP
+31 YKKSGIQVNKNK

-50 MYCYHSDLTTDRNSE
+50 MYCYHSDLTTERNSE

-72 FIINEK
+72 YIINEK

-187 EQIAHANDIDS
+187 EQVAHANDIDG

-211 CDCANE
+211 CDCRNE
-217 ITHNNYTSRF
+217 ITHNNYCSRF
-227 LTNAKI
+227 LSNAKI
-233 GTNIIDAMAVPVTL
+233 GTSIIDSMAVPVAL
-247 EAPADYTEVVMADVP
+247 EAPADYTEVVMADIP

-275 GKADQIVLNVEVVVD
+275 GKADQIVLNVEVIVD

-298 EDIKKLVELNGGT
+298 ADIKALVEANGGS
-311 MGDDDDSTNTDNPY
+311 MGDDNEDTST
-325 GGCNCGCCTK
+325 GGSTGSCKCDCCTK
-335 NNGSDSDSD
+335 KDNKPGNSGTTDKVDPPVSGSEDGK
-344 NTDPTPD
+344 TDTQSPDVTTP
-351 PGTSDSD
+351 SED
-358 KKDDS
+358 KKD
-363 SSEVTDPD
+363 ENT
-371 TGKDDTG
+371 TEG
-378 DSSSDGDQTGE
+378 TGE
-389 NTDDK
+389 NTDTTK
-394 DSGNSTET
+394 D
-402 PGTDEGV
+402 GV

>member
-1 MATQQMFGYFDGQYY
+1 MATQQMFGYFNGQYF

-31 YKKSGIQVTKNP
+31 YKKSGIQVNKNQ

-50 MYCYHSDLTTDRNSE
+50 MYCYHSDLTTERNSE

-72 FIINEK
+72 YIINEK

-187 EQIAHANDIDS
+187 EQVAHANDIDG

-211 CDCANE
+211 CDCRNE
-217 ITHNNYTSRF
+217 ITHNNYCSRF
-227 LTNAKI
+227 LSNAKI
-233 GTNIIDAMAVPVTL
+233 GTSIIDSMAVPVAL
-247 EAPADYTEVVMADVP
+247 EAPADYTEVVMADIP

-298 EDIKKLVELNGGT
+298 ADIKTLVEANGGS
-311 MGDDDDSTNTDNPY
+311 MGDDNEDTGTNGST
-325 GGCNCGCCTK
+325 GGCKCDCCTK
-335 NNGSDSDSD
+335 KDNKPGNSDTTGKVDPQVSGSEDGK
-344 NTDPTPD
+344 TDTQSPDVTTP
-351 PGTSDSD
+351 PED
-358 KKDDS
+358 KKD
-363 SSEVTDPD
+363 ENT
-371 TGKDDTG
+371 TEG
-378 DSSSDGDQTGE
+378 TGE
-389 NTDDK
+389 STDNTA
-394 DSGNSTET
+394 GGE
-402 PGTDEGV
+402 

>member
-1 MATQQMFGYFDGQYY
+1 MATQQMFGYFNGQYF

-31 YKKSGIQVTKNP
+31 YKKSGIQVNKNQ

-50 MYCYHSDLTTDRNSE
+50 MYCYHSDLTTERNSE

-72 FIINEK
+72 YIINEK
-78 VKSILGVNS
+78 VKSILGVNN

-172 ATTTYGT
+172 VTTTYGT

-187 EQIAHANDIDS
+187 EQVAHANDIDG

-211 CDCANE
+211 CDCRNE
-217 ITHNNYTSRF
+217 ITHNNYCSRF
-227 LTNAKI
+227 LSNAKI
-233 GTNIIDAMAVPVTL
+233 GTSIIDSMAVPVAL
-247 EAPADYTEVVMADVP
+247 EAPADYTEVVMADIP

-298 EDIKKLVELNGGT
+298 ADIKTLVEANGGS
-311 MGDDDDSTNTDNPY
+311 MGDDNEDTDTSGST
-325 GGCNCGCCTK
+325 GGCKCDCCTK
-335 NNGSDSDSD
+335 KDNKHG
-344 NTDPTPD
+344 NTDTTGKVDPPVSGSEDGKTDTQSPDVTTP
-351 PGTSDSD
+351 PED
-358 KKDDS
+358 KKD
-363 SSEVTDPD
+363 ENT
-371 TGKDDTG
+371 TEG
-378 DSSSDGDQTGE
+378 TGE
-389 NTDDK
+389 STDNTA
-394 DSGNSTET
+394 GGE
-402 PGTDEGV
+402 

>member
-1 MATQQMFGYFDGQYY
+1 MATQQMFGYFNGQYY

-31 YKKSGIQVTKNP
+31 YKNNGVQVVKNP
-43 NNEYEVD
+43 TNNEYEVD

-72 FIINEK
+72 FIVNEK
-78 VKSILGVNS
+78 VKSILAVNN

-159 QQYPYTLRINSVK
+159 QQYPYTLKINSVK
-172 ATTTYGT
+172 ATTTYGS

-187 EQIAHANDIDS
+187 EQVAHGSDIDG
-198 RYHNAQYNLYHHM
+198 RYHSAQYNLYHHM
-211 CDCANE
+211 CDCPNE
-217 ITHNNYTSRF
+217 ITHNNYCSRF
-227 LTNAKI
+227 LTNAKV
-233 GTNIIDAMAVPVTL
+233 GTSVIDAMAVPVAL
-247 EAPADYTEVVMADVP
+247 ENPADYTEVVMAEIP

-269 YTVKID
+269 YIVKLD
-275 GKADQIVLNVEVVVD
+275 GKADQIVLNVEVIVD

-298 EDIKKLVELNGGT
+298 NDIKKLVELNGGT
-311 MGDDDDSTNTDNPY
+311 MDGDDDDEDTTGSNT
-325 GGCNCGCCTK
+325 GCKCDCCTK
-335 NNGSDSDSD
+335 KDGESG
-344 NTDPTPD
+344 NTDTPNPTDPKDPD
-351 PGTSDSD
+351 KETE
-358 KKDDS
+358 KKDDQ
-363 SSEVTDPD
+363 SSEVTPPTED
-371 TGKDDTG
+371 KKEENTG
-378 DSSSDGDQTGE
+378 DTSTDQKGE
-389 NTDDK
+389 ETD
-394 DSGNSTET
+394 NTET
-402 PGTDEGV
+402 TPDID

>member
-78 VKSILGVNS
+78 IKSIVGVNT

-92 ADYELFNKDG
+92 TDYELFNKDG

-116 CNGIILDPIDS
+116 CNGIILDPVDS
-127 ENNLMYRRLYVFD
+127 ENNLMYHRLYVFD

-187 EQIAHANDIDS
+187 EQVVHANDIDH

-211 CDCANE
+211 CDCRNE

-227 LTNAKI
+227 LSNAKI

-298 EDIKKLVELNGGT
+298 DDIKKLVEANGGS
-311 MGDDDDSTNTDNPY
+311 MGGNDDTNTDNSY
-325 GGCNCGCCTK
+325 GGCKCDCCTK
-335 NNGSDSDSD
+335 NNGSGSGTGD
-344 NTDPTPD
+344 TDPTPN
-351 PGTSDSD
+351 PGTGDSD
-358 KKDDS
+358 KKDD
-363 SSEVTDPD
+363 VTGGDTTDP
-371 TGKDDTG
+371 GKDNTG
-378 DSSSDGDQTGE
+378 DGDQTGE
-389 NTDDK
+389 TPNPDNGDTGTTTDQ
-394 DSGNSTET
+394 NEN
-402 PGTDEGV
+402 EGD